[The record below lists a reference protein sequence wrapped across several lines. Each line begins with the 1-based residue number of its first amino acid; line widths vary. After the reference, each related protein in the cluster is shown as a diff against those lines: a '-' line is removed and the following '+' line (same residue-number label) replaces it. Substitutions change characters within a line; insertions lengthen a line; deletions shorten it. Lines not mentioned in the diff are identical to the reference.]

1 MSKMTNTEAQSII
14 QEMAQFEFP
23 TMFKMSLQFA
33 LFKTYG
39 IPTISDLLVA
49 TRLFSTPGNASKR
62 YEDTTVLI
70 GEYVAH
76 DPSEERT
83 RKAIARMNYLHS
95 PYIKTGKIS
104 NADLLYTL
112 SVFITEPISWIN
124 EYEWREVTEMEICA
138 LGTFWKSIGDAMEIT
153 YSGYLKRD
161 SWKDGIEFYEDIK
174 QWALQYESDHMVPAA
189 TNKETADQL
198 IPLLLFYV
206 PRFLRPIIR
215 QAIGV
220 LMGERLR
227 RAMKYDEPW
236 LPSYGATYCLLSARR
251 FVLRHLTLPRI
262 SPVLEF
268 SDKDPKTGRYYHNV
282 YLVHPY
288 YVKASFWNRWGFQAW
303 MTWILGGT
311 VPGGKDSAK
320 YMPEGYRFDEIG
332 PARKKGVGKEEL
344 EIWEKKIQKSRPVG
358 CPFSRG

>member
-1 MSKMTNTEAQSII
+1 M
-14 QEMAQFEFP
+14 
-23 TMFKMSLQFA
+23 
-33 LFKTYG
+33 
-39 IPTISDLLVA
+39 
-49 TRLFSTPGNASKR
+49 
-62 YEDTTVLI
+62 LI

-83 RKAIARMNYLHS
+83 REAIARMNYLHS

-227 RAMKYDEPW
+227 RAMK
-236 LPSYGATYCLLSARR
+236 
-251 FVLRHLTLPRI
+251 
-262 SPVLEF
+262 
-268 SDKDPKTGRYYHNV
+268 
-282 YLVHPY
+282 
-288 YVKASFWNRWGFQAW
+288 
-303 MTWILGGT
+303 
-311 VPGGKDSAK
+311 
-320 YMPEGYRFDEIG
+320 
-332 PARKKGVGKEEL
+332 
-344 EIWEKKIQKSRPVG
+344 
-358 CPFSRG
+358 